1 MTEKSRLYVSRSDLL
16 SEQAELATL
25 KDTEIYIKDEQSNPE
40 SESNRKIDR
49 LDDDV
54 EASQTELTSLQ
65 QKLGEGN
72 KEYDNLWVQ
81 AKQSADKVTRAL
93 NKFNAL
99 RTQRDN
105 FRVSS
110 LLQETRVRTAPSTVS
125 LPKNFGRLNR
135 KQQNRLLQQLRESN
149 QQHQN
154 TVNTFL
160 AENQRRIQQ
169 LTTELT
175 NARTEYNVART
186 HQEQVI
192 AQLHRVI
199 DARQPLQNQIYAIRT
214 RIHQLQ
220 NRITRIE
227 RNLQK
232 QLENIQDQIEDLTD
246 QIRRKVISKLQR
258 IELVFYKILKS
269 TNVTE
274 EEEKT
279 IPWNTNKKPKK
290 YPKGKFQCSVYCDSF
305 IEPTT
310 HTILAGEDP
319 LRTMIPFIQEACS
332 SIIQSKFQGV
342 YFSPSEFSY
351 NIGETNLILDQSS
364 LGLPPIIKDVARKI
378 EFDNKKDWYTD
389 INESIMSQSEYDAY
403 IFDMT
408 DYKNELIRLGIIDE
422 NLHRLNGLRRS
433 ES

>member
-1 MTEKSRLYVSRSDLL
+1 MSRSDLL

-40 SESNRKIDR
+40 SESNREIDR

-54 EASQTELTSLQ
+54 EASQTELTPLQ

-81 AKQSADKVTRAL
+81 AKQAADKVTRAL

-110 LLQETRVRTAPSTVS
+110 LLQETRVRTAPSTAS

-135 KQQNRLLQQLRESN
+135 KQQNRLLQQLRQSN

-199 DARQPLQNQIYAIRT
+199 DARQPLQNQINAIRT
-214 RIHQLQ
+214 HIHQLQ
-220 NRITRIE
+220 NRISRIE

-232 QLENIQDQIEDLTD
+232 QLENIQDKIEDLTD
-246 QIRRKVISKLQR
+246 QIRRKVITKLQR
-258 IELVFYKILKS
+258 VELVFYKILKS

-279 IPWNTNKKPKK
+279 LPWDTSKPPGKKK
-290 YPKGKFQCSVYCDSF
+290 YPKGKLQCIVECDVF
-305 IEPTT
+305 FEPVT
-310 HTILAGEDP
+310 HTILDGEDP
-319 LRTMIPFIQEACS
+319 LKTMVSFIQEACT
-332 SIIQSKFQGV
+332 SIIQDKFQGV
-342 YFSPSEFSY
+342 YIPPNEFTY
-351 NIGETNLILDQSS
+351 NIGETNLILDQGS
-364 LGLPPIIKDVARKI
+364 LGVPPIITSVARKI
-378 EFDNKKDWYTD
+378 EFNNKRDWFKDV
-389 INESIMSQSEYDAY
+389 NEAIMSQSAYDAH
-403 IFDMT
+403 IERMP
-408 DYKNELIRLGIIDE
+408 DYKAELIRLGIIDE
-422 NLHRLNGLRRS
+422 DLHRLAGLRRS
-433 ES
+433 E